1 MAGFYG
7 QNPSSTVVGTT
18 DATESTISQN
28 AINETDT
35 SSGFYQ
41 GSPSQTTT
49 NAYTADALS
58 SANAAAISAAAAAA
72 SAANSASTVLTGAG
86 STTVTGTH
94 PNFTITTPTNVSA
107 FNNDENYLDPNST
120 VDAGNF

>member
-7 QNPSSTVVGTT
+7 NISNITT
-18 DATESTISQN
+18 TESD
-28 AINETDT
+28 EL
-35 SSGFYQ
+35 
-41 GSPSQTTT
+41 
-49 NAYTADALS
+49 DAL
-58 SANAAAISAAAAAA
+58 AYKNAAALSAAAAAA

-120 VDAGNF
+120 LDAGNF